1 MRTPAIL
8 LSLSLAASA
17 LATTASASA
26 DAPSSFNLRSGMA
39 SVLVSLDYE
48 QAISAN
54 ESLEVG
60 ANVFGNTLGVNVG
73 VKHFFSPAQR
83 DFFVHGQG
91 AYLFGSN
98 SVGSNVGLLGI
109 SGGYRFVG
117 NSPLQFDLEAGI
129 DVLLTP
135 GSSIPVL
142 AVPAVGL
149 SVGYRF

>member
-1 MRTPAIL
+1 M
-8 LSLSLAASA
+8 
-17 LATTASASA
+17 
-26 DAPSSFNLRSGMA
+26 
-39 SVLVSLDYE
+39 
-48 QAISAN
+48 
-54 ESLEVG
+54 EVG
-60 ANVFGNTLGVNVG
+60 ANVFFNSLGVNVG

-91 AYLFGSN
+91 AYLFG
-98 SVGSNVGLLGI
+98 VDGAGDNVGLLGL

-135 GSSIPVL
+135 GSSTPVL